1 MEKDLKLKEFS
12 GELFS
17 YIYREYNSAF
27 ELPVKLPHV
36 FNHHAAGDFSEDE
49 GKAVMKLCVNLRSV
63 FSGAFTRAFPQIQRS
78 VKHFM
83 TFLTSRCLKLCGDD
97 LFLSF
102 LMICAF
108 IAELNLF
115 CWING
120 CFAFMNTAPKC
131 LTAIFNR
138 RLKKEFYAS
147 GGWERLRIFC
157 ESFVRVNGNGA
168 EAAGLPMEYG
178 HDDFINQDLLTSIEE
193 LLDQN
198 SSSEDDSSVESN
210 TSSGSED
217 GEDESN
223 EEETD
228 GAAAPL
234 KQQEEMD
241 EDSESSEESEESSM
255 DSDESDDSES
265 EESAVEM
272 EGKLNHATQE
282 EDSED
287 DSDSSEES
295 EPSSMSDDEESESE
309 DSESDTAPNAEQ
321 INCIKPVMQENL
333 SIEKKIL

>member
-49 GKAVMKLCVNLRSV
+49 GKAVMKLCVNLRTV
-63 FSGAFTRAFPQIQRS
+63 FSGAFTRAFPQVQRS

-168 EAAGLPMEYG
+168 DAPGLPMEYTP
-178 HDDFINQDLLTSIEE
+178 DDFINQDLLTSIEE

-210 TSSGSED
+210 ATSGSDDDE
-217 GEDESN
+217 EDESN
-223 EEETD
+223 DEETD
-228 GAAAPL
+228 GEEASPVE
-234 KQQEEMD
+234 QQHEMD
-241 EDSESSEESEESSM
+241 DDEESEESSM

-265 EESAVEM
+265 EESAVKKKD
-272 EGKLNHATQE
+272 KLNHTAQE
-282 EDSED
+282 GDSD
-287 DSDSSEES
+287 DESDSSEES